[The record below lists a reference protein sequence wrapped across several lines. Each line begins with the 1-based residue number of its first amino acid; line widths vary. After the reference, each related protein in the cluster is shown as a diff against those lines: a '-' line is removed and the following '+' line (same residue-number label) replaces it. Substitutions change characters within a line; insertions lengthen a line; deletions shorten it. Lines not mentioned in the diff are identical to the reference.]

1 MSTLA
6 LVISWIIRV
15 DFTKLLFA
23 WWQQWEEALGL
34 SWVPHCPLL
43 CKGKRGCVL
52 PWGVC
57 RRGDPWEG
65 QVQGGRRSPHSSKS
79 GLNLQMVL
87 QMWHKAKLPS
97 GSAACPMLEASC
109 GFSALLAHWDRA
121 LHILVGCILLLVHR
135 GLQGLQAGRELRT
148 EACAGNL
155 RLWELCGH
163 SLGWMGS
170 SPPMASWIKQ
180 GALAGG
186 WKMVGAGW
194 QLLGSLQCIHPA
206 QGVHRCLLCNDA
218 LWASFGE
225 AFSPPLT
232 SGPSTSGKTN
242 HA

>member
-1 MSTLA
+1 MTTVGGGLRAVLGSPLPFA
-6 LVISWIIRV
+6 LQGQKGLCPPLRGLQERRPMRGTSIR
-15 DFTKLLFA
+15 
-23 WWQQWEEALGL
+23 WQKIPTQLQEWPQPSNG
-34 SWVPHCPLL
+34 
-43 CKGKRGCVL
+43 
-52 PWGVC
+52 
-57 RRGDPWEG
+57 
-65 QVQGGRRSPHSSKS
+65 SSNVTQSK
-79 GLNLQMVL
+79 V
-87 QMWHKAKLPS
+87 PS

-135 GLQGLQAGRELRT
+135 GLQGLHAGRELRT

-194 QLLGSLQCIHPA
+194 QLLGSLQCIHPV

-218 LWASFGE
+218 LWASFGG